1 MPTNLCA
8 NPNAK
13 VLRPK
18 NCDLS
23 SALSQA
29 AFRTD
34 TRRFSSS
41 QIAPNF
47 LMASNRILLDRFFS
61 AYFCLTTII
70 LTLIT
75 HKVQRVSRKYKSDGD
90 LRSSLPFDLGKSLL
104 IGGFRSGF
112 IYPFGTHKTLSVWL
126 IQYET
131 YKASVIMCHAIL
143 NHLSLWQQEAWYIQS
158 RALS

>member
-1 MPTNLCA
+1 MLTNLCA

-34 TRRFSSS
+34 TKRFSSS

-47 LMASNRILLDRFFS
+47 LMASNKILLDRFFS

-75 HKVQRVSRKYKSDGD
+75 HKVQRVSKNIKLTVICPQVS
-90 LRSSLPFDLGKSLL
+90 PL
-104 IGGFRSGF
+104 IMGHES
-112 IYPFGTHKTLSVWL
+112 
-126 IQYET
+126 
-131 YKASVIMCHAIL
+131 
-143 NHLSLWQQEAWYIQS
+143 WQVTPDW
-158 RALS
+158 